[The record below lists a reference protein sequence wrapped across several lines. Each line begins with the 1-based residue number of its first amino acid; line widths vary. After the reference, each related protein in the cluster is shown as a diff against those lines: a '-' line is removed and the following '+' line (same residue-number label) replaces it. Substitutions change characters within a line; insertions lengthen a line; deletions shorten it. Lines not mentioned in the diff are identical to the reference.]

1 MSVETF
7 NLNFGEVYR
16 VNGEA
21 AATYNMRS
29 VSGSHAHT
37 VRDTD
42 EPFTIDRLGS
52 IDAPK
57 KKLPWRSHNSE
68 QIEFMLPRY
77 IDGHDMS
84 VCDVIQIHYINTDG
98 KVENKGVY
106 EVEEIRV
113 SEDDESV
120 RFDWLISENATQLV
134 GALNFAITF
143 ECVTDGTVD
152 YRWGTEI
159 CKNLTIGE
167 GIDNGDYIAQEYPDI
182 LAQFAERMEGLT
194 TENWTFTLEDGS
206 TVTKAV
212 YVE

>member
-1 MSVETF
+1 MEYDVVFE
-7 NLNFGEVYR
+7 NYHGE
-16 VNGEA
+16 
-21 AATYNMRS
+21 
-29 VSGSHAHT
+29 HT
-37 VRDTD
+37 VSDAD
-42 EPFTIDRLGS
+42 SPFVIDRLGG
-52 IDAPK
+52 IDGQK

-68 QIEFMLPRY
+68 QIVFRMPRY
-77 IDGHDMS
+77 IEEHDMS
-84 VCDVIQIHYINTDG
+84 FCDVVQIHYINTDG
-98 KVENKGVY
+98 KQENKGVY
-106 EVEEIRV
+106 EVKELQVPEN
-113 SEDDESV
+113 DENV
-120 RFDWLISENATQLV
+120 VLFGWLISENATQLV

-143 ECVTDGTVD
+143 ECVNDGTVD

-167 GIDNGDYIAQEYPDI
+167 GIDNGDYIAKEYPDI